1 MKKTLLV
8 SACGLA
14 LTIPATAI
22 AQQVDDEIVVT
33 ATKREQT
40 LQEVPIA
47 VDVVQEETL
56 EQAQII
62 DVFDL
67 QSVVP
72 SLRVSQNQSSNQATF
87 TIRGFG
93 NGANNLGIEPSV
105 GVFIDGVYRSRSAS
119 AISDLVDIE
128 RIEVL
133 RGPQSTLFGKN
144 ASAGVISVVTQEPQ
158 FELGG
163 KIEATFGNYDQR
175 LLRGYV
181 TGPISET
188 LAYSL
193 SGTINKREGYA
204 ENIATGTD
212 LNDRDRWAVR
222 GQMLFEPTDTFSV
235 RLFAD
240 YDELEEVC
248 CYAGNLVNGP
258 TSAAVAA
265 VGGQIVADDFYG
277 FRVAQNI
284 DPTNDIENRGVS
296 GTIEWDLGF
305 GELTSIT
312 AYRQRRDQIDYDADF
327 TSADI
332 VGQLSEIN
340 QLDTFTQELRI
351 AGATDRF
358 GWLAGLFYF
367 DEDVSADSFIA
378 YGDDFRNYANAI
390 SGGGYL
396 QTEAAF
402 AAQGIVPA
410 GSFGAADQFQAL
422 EATQEN
428 RALSIFG
435 QVDFEVTDRLTLTAG
450 INYTDDQKDISFVDT
465 NTFVFSNLDLVQ
477 IGNPFIQQGAFA
489 QTFFDTF
496 NLQATPD
503 NIALVSSTPQG
514 AAGVAAIQ
522 AGTQAFADANQAN
535 PDVNPFLGLVPLQFL
550 PAFASLPNSVESGEI
565 SADNVSYTLRAAY
578 DVTDRFNVY
587 GSYATGFKAPS
598 VNLTRDSRPFPGDVD
613 ALRAAGAL
621 PNTTTVAL
629 GQYVGTRFAEEE
641 ISKVFEVGAKARFDW
656 GALNVAVF
664 DQVIEDFQSNIFQ
677 GTGFVLANAGEQSVT
692 GAEVELTVQP
702 NERWDIRFA
711 GTFLDPEYDEFVGA
725 PGPNGPTDLSGTQ
738 PAGIPEVATSTAV
751 TYFHPIETGTVFA
764 RMDWDYQSSVNTA
777 DNLDPA
783 IIEEREVSQ
792 FNGSL
797 GVNFDGGFEAMIW
810 GRNLF
815 NDEYL
820 VVAFPTTAQAGS
832 FTGYPNPPRT
842 YGITVRKNF

>member
-8 SACGLA
+8 SAAGLA
-14 LTIPATAI
+14 MTIPAGAL
-22 AQQVDDEIVVT
+22 AQVDDEIVVT

-40 LQEVPIA
+40 LQEVPVA
-47 VDVVQEETL
+47 VDVIQEETL

-72 SLRVSQNQSSNQATF
+72 SLRVSQNQTSNQATF

-128 RIEVL
+128 RVEVL

-158 FELGG
+158 FEFGG
-163 KIEATFGNYDQR
+163 KLEATVGNYDQR

-181 TGPISET
+181 TGPLTET

-204 ENIATGTD
+204 TNVVTGTD
-212 LNDRDRWAVR
+212 INDRDRWAVR

-240 YDELEEVC
+240 YDELDEVC

-258 TSAAVAA
+258 TSGAVAL
-265 VGGQIVADDFYG
+265 VGGQIVTDSFYDYQ
-277 FRVAQNI
+277 VAQDI
-284 DPTNDIENRGVS
+284 DPVNDIENRGVS
-296 GTIEWDLGF
+296 GTVEWDLGF

-312 AYRQRRDQIDYDADF
+312 AYRQRRDQISYDADF

-332 VGQLSEIN
+332 VGELAEIN
-340 QLDTFTQELRI
+340 QLDTFTQEIRI
-351 AGATDRF
+351 AGATERL

-367 DEDVSADSFIA
+367 DEEVSADSFIA
-378 YGDDFRNYANAI
+378 YGEDFRNYANAL

-396 QTEAAF
+396 QTEAALIG
-402 AAQGIVPA
+402 AGLIPA
-410 GSFGAADQFQAL
+410 DTVFGGENQYQAL
-422 EATQEN
+422 DTTQEN
-428 RALSIFG
+428 RSFSVFG
-435 QVDFEVTDRLTLTAG
+435 QVDFDVTDRLTLTAG
-450 INYTDDQKDISFVDT
+450 LNYTDDSKEITIQDE
-465 NTFVFSNLDLVQ
+465 NTFDFSNLDLNDL
-477 IGNPFIQQGAFA
+477 GNTVVFATVFTQATGGAIAPTQANIAAFA
-489 QTFFDTF
+489 AA
-496 NLQATPD
+496 N
-503 NIALVSSTPQG
+503 PQG
-514 AAGVAAIQ
+514 FAQIQ
-522 AGTQAFADANQAN
+522 AIAAAQ
-535 PDVNPFLGLVPLQFL
+535 PNPFLPLVPLQFL
-550 PAFASLPNSVESGEI
+550 PGVVELPNSVENGEI
-565 SADNVSYTLRAAY
+565 DSDNVSYTLRAAY
-578 DVTDRFNVY
+578 DVTDQFNLY
-587 GSYATGFKAPS
+587 ASYATGYKAPS
-598 VNLTRDSRPFPGDVD
+598 VNLTRDTRPFPADLA
-613 ALRAAGAL
+613 ALGAAGEL
-621 PNTTTVAL
+621 PTTTTVAL

-641 ISKVFEVGAKARFDW
+641 ISKVFEIGAKARFDW
-656 GALNVAVF
+656 GSLNVALF

-692 GAEVELTVQP
+692 GAEVELNVQP
-702 NERWDIRFA
+702 SDRWDIRFA

-751 TYFHPIETGTVFA
+751 TYMHPIETGTVFA

-777 DNLDPA
+777 DNLDPS